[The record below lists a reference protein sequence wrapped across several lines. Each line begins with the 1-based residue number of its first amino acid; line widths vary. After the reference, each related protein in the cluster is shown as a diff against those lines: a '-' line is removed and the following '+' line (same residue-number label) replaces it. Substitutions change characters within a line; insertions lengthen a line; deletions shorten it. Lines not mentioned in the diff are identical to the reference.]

1 MDNSLPAV
9 REGGCLCGAVRYR
22 ARGEPLRTLVC
33 HCRFCQ
39 KMTGSTSYA
48 EAMFPIEAVE
58 IDGPLSTYAHRSQ
71 TSGKAVHLHFCP
83 RCATTVTLTFER
95 WPQYRAV
102 SRGTLDDPDSVEI
115 GSHIWTESAQS
126 GVMVP
131 GGVDCFRQARALLDG
146 TPVEPTRHPGP
157 VEARGVA

>member
-1 MDNSLPAV
+1 METTLTDI
-9 REGGCLCGAVRYR
+9 RQGGCLCGAVRYR
-22 ARGEPLRTLVC
+22 AHGEPLRTLVC

-48 EAMFPIEAVE
+48 ESMFPVEAVE
-58 IDGPLSTYAHRSQ
+58 IDGALGTYAHLSQ

-83 RCATTVTLTFER
+83 RCATVVTLTFDR

-126 GVMVP
+126 GVVVP
-131 GGVDCFRQARALLDG
+131 GGVDCFRHARALLDG
-146 TPVEPTRHPGP
+146 TPLEPTRHPGA
-157 VEARGVA
+157 VEARGAA